1 MNQERGPEQAL
12 DDLVRTRARRGGGEA
27 VVWWTGDVYAWLPG
41 DGPHHLFGFDGVNVA
56 RAVAVD
62 GGIELLSRE
71 AARYLDPVS
80 REVADGWDNRYTGE
94 HVEVEHVWNDPVD
107 FRWLADG
114 PRGPFR
120 LPRTRIGGDVVF
132 NTDVLLAYPSPLPVA
147 DHPANSGDDVYRA
160 MELFQYFT
168 RAADLD
174 DPALGSV
181 PCTLSWVRV
190 APWLPWMR
198 MADRP
203 GALVYHCRGA
213 KVAYWSE
220 VPGGLRRFVE
230 ERRPEFRHA
239 PTEWSPFSETSWTAF
254 KKRHPVDSE
263 G

>member
-213 KVAYWSE
+213 KVAGWSE